1 MRIVI
6 AGKNNIAVD
15 VLKYALKEFKSPIFV
30 VLNKTET
37 FKNNFQKSLGFYA
50 NKWKVPIIK
59 LEEVYEFNDCVFISL
74 EFDRI
79 INPDLFI
86 SKNLFNIHF
95 SLLPA
100 YKGMYTSA
108 WPLINGEIRT
118 GVTLHKIDSGIDTGD
133 IIDQKKIRITKS
145 TTSRDLYL
153 NYIEEGTKL
162 MIKNFNFLI
171 ENTFK
176 TQKQSFKSSSYYD
189 KRSINYL
196 NLRVNYNQTAFQIN
210 NQIRAFTFREYQ
222 LPKFENTEINSSIIL
237 KSRSNYKAGT
247 ILYNDNL
254 SFIIASIDFDIKLNK
269 DLFSQ
274 LSNYC
279 RINDFYSLEK
289 LLKFYNLDL
298 EVKSKEGWTALMIAV
313 YNGSLECAALLI
325 DAGADVNACNYNFT
339 SVLMYAKCNALK
351 TNNTKLIDLLIEK
364 GANIYA
370 KDIYDKNV
378 IDWLKNENTELYEHI
393 LNKI

>member
-1 MRIVI
+1 MKIVI

-15 VLKYALKEFKSPIFV
+15 VLKYALDEFKLPIFV

-50 NKWKVPIIK
+50 NKWKVPVIK
-59 LEEVYEFNDCVFISL
+59 LEEVYDFNDCVFISL

-79 INPDLFI
+79 INPDLFK
-86 SKNLFNIHF
+86 SKKLFNIHF

-108 WPLINGEIRT
+108 WPLINGETRT
-118 GVTLHKIDSGIDTGD
+118 GVTLHKIDSGIDTGE
-133 IIDQKKIRITKS
+133 IIDQKKISIAKS

-153 NYIEEGTKL
+153 NYVEEGTKL
-162 MIKNFNFLI
+162 TIKNLNFLI

-176 TQKQSFKSSSYYD
+176 YKKQSFKGSSYYN
-189 KRSINYL
+189 KESIDYL
-196 NLRVNYNQTAFQIN
+196 NLRVNYIQTAFQIS

-222 LPKFENTEINSSIIL
+222 LPKFKNTEINSSIIL
-237 KSRSNYKAGT
+237 KSRSNCKAGS
-247 ILYNDNL
+247 ILKEDNL
-254 SFIIASIDFDIKLNK
+254 SFIIATIDFDIKLNK
-269 DLFSQ
+269 DLFS
-274 LSNYC
+274 LLCNYC
-279 RINDFYSLEK
+279 EINDFYSLEK

-298 EVKSKEGWTALMIAV
+298 EVKSGEGWTALMIAA
-313 YNGSLECAALLI
+313 YNGSLECAVLLI

-339 SVLMYAKCNALK
+339 SVLMFAKSNALK
-351 TNNTKLIDLLIEK
+351 NNNTKLIDILIDN

-370 KDIYDKNV
+370 KDIYNKNV
-378 IDWLKNENTELYEHI
+378 IDWVKNENTELHEHI
-393 LNKI
+393 LSKI

>member
-1 MRIVI
+1 
-6 AGKNNIAVD
+6 
-15 VLKYALKEFKSPIFV
+15 
-30 VLNKTET
+30 
-37 FKNNFQKSLGFYA
+37 
-50 NKWKVPIIK
+50 
-59 LEEVYEFNDCVFISL
+59 
-74 EFDRI
+74 
-79 INPDLFI
+79 
-86 SKNLFNIHF
+86 
-95 SLLPA
+95 
-100 YKGMYTSA
+100 MYTSA

-279 RINDFYSLEK
+279 KINDFYSLEK

-351 TNNTKLIDLLIEK
+351 TNNTKLIDLLIEN

-378 IDWLKNENTELYEHI
+378 IDWVKNENTELYEYF